1 VTASY
6 DYSIAKRSPRSTVPF
21 DLAHREMRLVVACAD
36 ADEPDRHTRLIFV
49 RFIEPQPLTGEMQV
63 GMAFTVVPLAA

>member
-21 DLAHREMRLVVACAD
+21 DLAHREMRLVVGED
-36 ADEPDRHTRLIFV
+36 ADEPDRHTRLILV
-49 RFIEPQPLTGEMQV
+49 RFIEPP
-63 GMAFTVVPLAA
+63 AA